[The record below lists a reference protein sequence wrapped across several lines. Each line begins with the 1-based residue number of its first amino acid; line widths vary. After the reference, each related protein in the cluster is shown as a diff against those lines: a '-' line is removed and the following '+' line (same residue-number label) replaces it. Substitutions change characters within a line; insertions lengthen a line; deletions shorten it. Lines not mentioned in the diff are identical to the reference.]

1 MLKLLTIAI
10 ITIALNGV
18 NLVAANSADRFGALA
33 YSPRTGATGW
43 SHDYDTRRGAERR
56 ALNGCRDNASD
67 CRVAIWTKNACA
79 ALAVGRNGGWGSY
92 WHTNKAK
99 AKSRAIRECRKRDKG
114 CKVKR
119 WICT

>member
-1 MLKLLTIAI
+1 MFKLISAAI
-10 ITIALNGV
+10 LAIALNCV
-18 NLVAANSADRFGALA
+18 YLVAANSADRYGAIA
-33 YSPRTGATGW
+33 YSPRTGSVGW
-43 SHDYDTRRGAERR
+43 SYDYDTRRGAERR
-56 ALNGCRDNASD
+56 AQNGCREHARD

-79 ALAVGRNGGWGSY
+79 ALAVGRNGGWASY

-99 AKSRAIRECRKRDKG
+99 AKSRAIRACRKRDKG